1 MHESDT
7 WEIKLKVTCI
17 SLALR
22 VNKTWQAATAAKSI
36 RSYRNDKSHQTH
48 CCMAKWHDI
57 VAYDEDLGSGLG
69 GKNKTKQKKQLA
81 PVMEKLAKHSCL
93 LRIKLASPYW
103 MLRHVATPDI

>member
-1 MHESDT
+1 
-7 WEIKLKVTCI
+7 
-17 SLALR
+17 
-22 VNKTWQAATAAKSI
+22 
-36 RSYRNDKSHQTH
+36 
-48 CCMAKWHDI
+48 MAKWHDI

-103 MLRHVATPDI
+103 TLRHVATPDI